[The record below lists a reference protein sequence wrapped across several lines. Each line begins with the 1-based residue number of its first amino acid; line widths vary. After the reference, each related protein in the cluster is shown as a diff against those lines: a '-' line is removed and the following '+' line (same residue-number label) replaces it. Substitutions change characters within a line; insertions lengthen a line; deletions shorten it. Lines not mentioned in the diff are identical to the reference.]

1 MVLLF
6 VAVHIGFRYCQ
17 KKVLLALLDA
27 TAVVLV
33 DFFVVVVVSNIVIAV
48 VVIAWFA
55 VIDHI
60 IFDCGQ

>member
-1 MVLLF
+1 M
-6 VAVHIGFRYCQ
+6 
-17 KKVLLALLDA
+17 ALLEA

-33 DFFVVVVVSNIVIAV
+33 DFFVVVVANIVIAV

>member
-17 KKVLLALLDA
+17 KKVLLALLEA
-27 TAVVLV
+27 TAVVVV
-33 DFFVVVVVSNIVIAV
+33 DFFVVVVANIVIAI

-60 IFDCGQ
+60 IFDCSQ

>member
-1 MVLLF
+1 M
-6 VAVHIGFRYCQ
+6 
-17 KKVLLALLDA
+17 ALLEA

-33 DFFVVVVVSNIVIAV
+33 DFFVVVVANIVIAV

-55 VIDHI
+55 VIDPI